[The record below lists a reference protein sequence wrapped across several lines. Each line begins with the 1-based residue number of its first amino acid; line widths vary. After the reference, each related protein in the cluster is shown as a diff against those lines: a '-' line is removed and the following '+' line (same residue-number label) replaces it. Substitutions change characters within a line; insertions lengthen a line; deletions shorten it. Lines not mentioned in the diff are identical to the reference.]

1 MYYDRTIIYNDKQ
14 IKYTLEIKKVKNVN
28 LRIKDDGKIFV
39 SANENVPFTFID
51 DFILKQ
57 GKFILNTLNKF
68 NQLNIYK
75 NNDKQY
81 ISGETFYILGKNI
94 RLKVIE
100 SNEEKI
106 FNDTIFLY
114 IYTKNALDFNKKKKI
129 VDNYIKNIAYNTFLD
144 ITKQLYLKFRKY
156 NINMPTIEVRSM
168 KKRWGSCIPSK
179 NKINLNTLLIQ
190 APKNCIEYVI
200 LHEFCHFIHP
210 NHSKNFYNFLTIMM
224 PDWKE
229 RKAIL
234 ENKVINMAF

>member
-100 SNEEKI
+100 STEEKI

>member
-190 APKNCIEYVI
+190 APKNCIEYI
-200 LHEFCHFIHP
+200 GRASCR
-210 NHSKNFYNFLTIMM
+210 
-224 PDWKE
+224 E
-229 RKAIL
+229 R
-234 ENKVINMAF
+234 M